1 MPINQLDT
9 SIATGVKPP
18 TPISVGDLINM
29 ARGAQEL
36 KKAQAINPLE
46 IRKQE
51 AETTKAEETL
61 RPAIAKAQA
70 ESEEAQTR
78 LNSLQLENTR
88 NHFTN
93 MAQNIQDLMLKPDL
107 TAQDIIDRATEINQN
122 AGGNEKS
129 LKQILMGLPI
139 NGTQTQLKQFLAQ
152 AHLKSLNSLA
162 DIEKRYP
169 AAATVSSG
177 GQINLISTGNPLL
190 TGTPAGTK
198 LGAPIQQT
206 LTPGERNTI
215 IGTDAAGNPIY
226 ASKGAGGNIQGVG
239 VPTPIAPPNAPAGAT
254 MPVIVPAGQTGET
267 YKGQAT
273 SGYNLYQ
280 NAIDTMTNPNSK
292 AGYLP
297 AKKQV
302 TDNIIKLLKDP
313 TVDTGPITNYFAG
326 KTGQETLTP
335 KEQELAKYL
344 EQRIQNQNPSSQMDL
359 QSKHTAYG
367 SINLK
372 KDALIDLIRN
382 EKATQVTSQDLLNRG
397 VIRVAG
403 NQQNPNINAINGFK
417 DQFAMYANDPTL
429 MKLISLTGEK
439 QKVHIDKDDKNE
451 INKLLHG
458 MTAQQ
463 KQDLLKRRENV
474 LRLVNG
480 E

>member
-1 MPINQLDT
+1 MPINPIDA
-9 SIATGVKPP
+9 SIATGIKPP
-18 TPISVGDLINM
+18 TPISMGDLINM
-29 ARGAQEL
+29 ARGAQEYQ
-36 KKAQAINPLE
+36 KSKATIPLE

-51 AETTKAEETL
+51 AETEKAEQTL
-61 RPAIAKAQA
+61 RPAIEKAAA
-70 ESEEAQTR
+70 ETEEAKTR
-78 LNSLQLENTR
+78 LNNLQLENTR

-93 MAQNIQDLMLKPDL
+93 MAQNLQDLMLKPDL
-107 TAQDIIDRATEINQN
+107 TAQDIVDRATEINRN
-122 AGGNEKS
+122 AGGNERS
-129 LKQILMGLPI
+129 LRQMLIGLNM
-139 NGTQTQLKQFLAQ
+139 NGSQTQLKQFLAQ
-152 AHLKSLNSLA
+152 AQLKSLNALSQ
-162 DIEKRYP
+162 IEKMYP
-169 AAATVSSG
+169 SAATVSSG
-177 GQINLISTGNPLL
+177 GQINLISTGNPAL
-190 TGTPAGTK
+190 TGTPAGTT
-198 LGAPIQQT
+198 LGTPIKQT
-206 LTPGERNTI
+206 ITPGEANQI
-215 IGTDAAGNPIY
+215 VGQDAAGNPIY
-226 ASKGAGGNIQGVG
+226 ASKTPSGTIQGVG
-239 VPTPIAPPNAPAGAT
+239 VPTPIAPANAPQGAV
-254 MPVIVPAGQTGET
+254 MPVIVPPGQTGET

-344 EQRIQNQNPSSQMDL
+344 EQRIQNQNPTSQMDL
-359 QSKHTAYG
+359 ASKHTAYG

-403 NQQNPNINAINGFK
+403 NQQNPNINAINSFK

-429 MKLISLTGEK
+429 MKLISLTGEQ

>member
-1 MPINQLDT
+1 MAFNIDP
-9 SIATGVKPP
+9 SISLGIKPP
-18 TPISVGDLINM
+18 QGMSLADMMNV
-29 ARGAQEL
+29 AGAVQSYKQRQQL
-36 KKAQAINPLE
+36 NPLE
-46 IRKQE
+46 IRQKE

-61 RPAIAKAQA
+61 KPAIDKAQA
-70 ESEEAQTR
+70 EAQEAQTR
-78 LNSLQLENTR
+78 LNSLQLENTQK
-88 NHFTN
+88 HFSN
-93 MAQNIQDLMLKPDL
+93 IAQNIADLMIKPDL
-107 TAQDIIDRATEINQN
+107 TAQDVIDRATEINQN
-122 AGGNEKS
+122 AGGNDKS
-129 LKQILMGLPI
+129 LKQLLMGLPA
-139 NGTQTQLKQFLAQ
+139 NGNTTQLKQWLAQ
-152 AHLKSLNSLA
+152 AQLKSLNALSQV
-162 DIEKRYP
+162 EKMYP
-169 AAATVSSG
+169 SASTVSSG
-177 GQINLISTGNPLL
+177 GQINLISTGNPML
-190 TGTPAGTK
+190 TGAPAGTQ
-198 LGAPIQQT
+198 LGAPIKQT
-206 LTPGERNTI
+206 ITPGEANQI
-215 IGTDAAGNPIY
+215 VGTDAAGNPIY
-226 ASKGAGGNIQGVG
+226 ASKTPTGTIQGVG
-239 VPTPIAPPNAPAGAT
+239 VPTPIAPPGAPAGAT
-254 MPVIVPAGQTGET
+254 MPVIVPPGQTGET

-403 NQQNPNINAINGFK
+403 NQQNPNINAINAFK

-429 MKLISLTGEK
+429 MKLISLTGEQ

-458 MTAQQ
+458 MTTQQ

>member
-1 MPINQLDT
+1 MAFNIDP
-9 SIATGVKPP
+9 SISLGVKPP
-18 TPISVGDLINM
+18 QGMSLGDMLNI
-29 ARGAQEL
+29 ARGAQEF

-61 RPAIAKAQA
+61 RPAIEKAQA
-70 ESEEAQTR
+70 ESQEAQTR

-88 NHFTN
+88 NHFSN
-93 MAQNIQDLMLKPDL
+93 IAQNIADLMIKSDL
-107 TAQDIIDRATEINQN
+107 TPQDIIDRATEINQN
-122 AGGNEKS
+122 AGGNDKS
-129 LKQILMGLPI
+129 LKQLLLGLPA
-139 NGTQTQLKQFLAQ
+139 NGTTTQLKQWLAQ
-152 AHLKSLNSLA
+152 AQLKSLNGLSQV
-162 DIEKRYP
+162 EKMYP
-169 AAATVSSG
+169 SATTISSG
-177 GQINLISTGNPLL
+177 GQINLVSTGNPLL
-190 TGTPAGTK
+190 TGTPAGTQ
-198 LGAPIQQT
+198 LGPSIQQT
-206 LTPGERNTI
+206 VAPGERNQI

-226 ASKGAGGNIQGVG
+226 ASKGATGNIQGVG

-292 AGYLP
+292 SGYLP

-302 TDNIIKLLKDP
+302 TDNIITLLKDP